1 MSLLLHC
8 ILELKNAVVSMNE
21 LEPFLKKCGPKEP
34 LLDYCLWPYKPLA
47 ETDGKQHSFNLLLNS
62 FAATGVGVNGVKL
75 INEIQEVMGEG
86 RTVWGVKRV
95 GGKISWELYFYD
107 YERLERKNS
116 FARLKRLMPDSLST
130 ALDVSDDVPYFMFS
144 IDLDVD
150 GLNTGCLNLSEANIY
165 MGNDGSNVS
174 SGICYLLSE
183 EGLSLSNLYYFYN
196 SVKEKEDILAKIAS
210 SVHLNLRKL
219 DFNRILLPELRD
231 CETTVVANKKQNE
244 GIYFSRIKID
254 QLIWFLR
261 AMGYPEVIQEY
272 VTSSQNELD
281 HMLYDVGIDYK
292 MLPDGQIEILKTSYY
307 GIF

>member
-1 MSLLLHC
+1 MA
-8 ILELKNAVVSMNE
+8 NMNE
-21 LEPFLKKCGPKEP
+21 LEPFVKQCGPEAL
-34 LLDYCLWPYKPLA
+34 LLDYCLWPYTPLTA
-47 ETDGKQHSFNLLLNS
+47 TDGKQHSFNLLLNS
-62 FAATGVGVNGVKL
+62 FEAADVGVNGVKL

-86 RTVWGVKRV
+86 RTVWGVKLAD
-95 GGKISWELYFYD
+95 GKVSWELYFYD

-116 FARLKRLMPDSLST
+116 FTRLKQLMPDSLST
-130 ALDVSDDVPYFMFS
+130 VLDISEDVPYFMFS

-150 GLNTGCLNLSEANIY
+150 GLNTGCLNLSEANVYI
-165 MGNDGSNVS
+165 GNDGSNVS
-174 SGICYLLSE
+174 SGICYELSE

-219 DFNRILLPELRD
+219 DFNKILLPELRD

-244 GIYFSRIKID
+244 GIYFSRIKIE
-254 QLIWFLR
+254 QLIWFLK
-261 AMGYPEVIQEY
+261 AVGYPELIQSY
-272 VTSSQNELD
+272 VMASRNELD

-292 MLPDGQIEILKTSYY
+292 MLPDGQIEVLKTSYY

>member
-1 MSLLLHC
+1 MANMH
-8 ILELKNAVVSMNE
+8 E
-21 LEPFLKKCGPKEP
+21 LESFFKQCGPNEQ
-34 LLDYCLWPYKPLA
+34 LLDYCLWPYVPLTA
-47 ETDGKQHSFNLLLNS
+47 TDGKQHSFNLLLNS
-62 FAATGVGVNGVKL
+62 FAATGVGVNGVRL
-75 INEIQEVMGEG
+75 IKEIQEVMGKG
-86 RTVWGVKRV
+86 QTVWGVKLA
-95 GGKISWELYFYD
+95 GSKISWELYFYD

-130 ALDVSDDVPYFMFS
+130 ALNVSDDVPYFMFS

-150 GLNTGCLNLSEANIY
+150 GLNAGYLNLNEANIY

-183 EGLSLSNLYYFYN
+183 TGLSLSNLYYFYN
-196 SVKEKEDILAKIAS
+196 SIKEKEDILAKIAS

-272 VTSSQNELD
+272 VTASQNELD

-292 MLPDGQIEILKTSYY
+292 MLPDGQIEVLKTSYY